1 MATKA
6 REKKKTKLPA
16 GCLIRDY
23 SMTEVGARV
32 KVHTMVKKYG
42 CHLVDAPTHDGE
54 NDVWRY
60 SYVDPSIPNGDK
72 HETR

>member
-6 REKKKTKLPA
+6 REKKPKLPA
-16 GCLIRDY
+16 GLLIRDY

-42 CHLVDAPTHDGE
+42 CHLVGAPAHDAE

-60 SYVDPSIPNGDK
+60 SYVDPSIPSGDK
-72 HETR
+72 HESR